1 MNEEELLLSITEYFE
16 KKIFEQHKKNVL
28 EKHSKLKSYKINPIT
43 VKYLSKILDDNYTPE
58 GIAKAL
64 YYPRVLGTSITTT
77 FGTGIQKMFVELGL
91 AEGSLIKGMD
101 IEFIDKVDNRRKY
114 CQLKSGPNTINS
126 GDVSPLKKKFST
138 VANLSRTNAL
148 DLNNTDL
155 ILGVLYGSEDQLSQH
170 YRKIDETYPVIIGVD
185 FWNRLTGFSEFYY
198 KVVASLDIMINDI
211 DSEDFFRNDYLELVA
226 EIETSDLFDFS

>member
-1 MNEEELLLSITEYFE
+1 MNEEGLLKSITGYFE
-16 KKIFEQHKKNVL
+16 KKIFEKHKNNVL
-28 EKHSKLKSYKINPIT
+28 NKHSKLQSYKINPIT

-77 FGTGIQKMFVELGL
+77 FGTGIQKMFVDLGL

-101 IEFIDKVDNRRKY
+101 VEFIDKVDNRRKY

-126 GDVSPLKKKFST
+126 EDVSPLKKKFST
-138 VANLSRTNAL
+138 VANLGRTNAL

-170 YRKIDETYPVIIGVD
+170 YRKIDETYPVIVGVD
-185 FWNRLTGFSEFYY
+185 FWNRLTGFPEFYH
-198 KVVASLDIMINDI
+198 KVVSSLDVMIDGI
-211 DSEDFFRNDYLELVA
+211 DSEDFFRIGYLELVA
-226 EIETSDLFDFS
+226 EIENSDLFDFS